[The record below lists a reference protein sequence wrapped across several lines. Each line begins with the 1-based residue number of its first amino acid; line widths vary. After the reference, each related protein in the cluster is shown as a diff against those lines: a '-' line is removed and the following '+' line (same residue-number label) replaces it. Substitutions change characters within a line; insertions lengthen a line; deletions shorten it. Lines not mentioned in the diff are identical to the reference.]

1 MLRFIYPEKMKLLDR
16 NKSKITKDKNDENFA
31 YLKITEIALIH
42 VNVVNNSY
50 QQNSR
55 VYIFISNKVF
65 GQLLNILLENFIF
78 FNTFDLEF
86 SYINVWLMDQNSD
99 PIELEDKINITLVIN

>member
-1 MLRFIYPEKMKLLDR
+1 MKLLDR

-55 VYIFISNKVF
+55 VYTFISNKVF
-65 GQLLNILLENFIF
+65 GQLLNILFENFIF
-78 FNTFDLEF
+78 FFDLEF
-86 SYINVWLMDQNSD
+86 SYINVWLMDQNSH